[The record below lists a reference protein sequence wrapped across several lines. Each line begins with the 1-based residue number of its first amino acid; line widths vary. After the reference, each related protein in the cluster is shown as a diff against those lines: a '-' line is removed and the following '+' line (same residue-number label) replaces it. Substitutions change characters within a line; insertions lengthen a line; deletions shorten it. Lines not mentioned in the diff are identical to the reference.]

1 MAVPCTEHLFLMGR
15 KGVGKSTLLRAVL
28 EGKRLGGFFTRR
40 ITGIFERPSIHLLRA
55 AEGQQP
61 SPENLVCLCGERRTD
76 LFDRLGPAALADAAD
91 CDVIVM
97 DELGPSE
104 AAHWN
109 SRRRCWQRWTAI
121 SRCTA
126 FCSRRTA
133 NSWAV
138 WRRTRGYGSLP

>member
-40 ITGIFERPSIHLLRA
+40 ITGVFERPSIHLLRA

-76 LFDRLGPAALADAAD
+76 LFDRLGPAALADAAETA
-91 CDVIVM
+91 V
-97 DELGPSE
+97 LK
-104 AAHWN
+104 N
-109 SRRRCWQRWTAI
+109 S
-121 SRCTA
+121 
-126 FCSRRTA
+126 
-133 NSWAV
+133 
-138 WRRTRGYGSLP
+138 

>member
-1 MAVPCTEHLFLMGR
+1 MAVPCTEHLFLTGR
-15 KGVGKSTLLRAVL
+15 KARSR
-28 EGKRLGGFFTRR
+28 GF
-40 ITGIFERPSIHLLRA
+40 HLLRA

-104 AAHWN
+104 AAALEFQKAVLAALDGDKPVYGVLQQADSEFL
-109 SRRRCWQRWTAI
+109 SRVAAHPRVRVVTVTEENRDRLQRQL
-121 SRCTA
+121 C
-126 FCSRRTA
+126 
-133 NSWAV
+133 
-138 WRRTRGYGSLP
+138 GEK